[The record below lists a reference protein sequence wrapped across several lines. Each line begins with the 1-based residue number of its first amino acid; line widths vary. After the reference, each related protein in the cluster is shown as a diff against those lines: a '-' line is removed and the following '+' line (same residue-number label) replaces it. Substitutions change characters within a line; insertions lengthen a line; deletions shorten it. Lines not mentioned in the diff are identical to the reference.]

1 MLLLLLLLLKL
12 IHEELFLMRARD
24 GVGERQGQALVVSW
38 SYRESIDL
46 PVMIARVRVRVRV
59 CRVLEAV
66 ELVALLKPLHDHLAT
81 TTTHC

>member
-12 IHEELFLMRARD
+12 IHEELFLMRACD

-46 PVMIARVRVRVRV
+46 PVMIARVRVRV

-66 ELVALLKPLHDHLAT
+66 EVVAWLKPLHDHLAT
-81 TTTHC
+81 TGHC